1 LGFEAPD
8 LTKIS
13 QRLLPFNTFPKMATG
28 RHLELLRRQIFEQLI
43 GLKDPFSIVE
53 PYYMEIGQTVGG
65 IATFSNFQYDGLRH
79 LGFPENSKF

>member
-1 LGFEAPD
+1 
-8 LTKIS
+8 
-13 QRLLPFNTFPKMATG
+13 MATG

-65 IATFSNFQYDGLRH
+65 IAIFQIFNMTASAILDFQKIRNFNEGQL
-79 LGFPENSKF
+79 